1 MHPKVISRHGFRGNR
16 QQGRTGRMVRICGVP
31 TTLNVH
37 RNRGGQQLCFLR
49 VLACISRLSY
59 NINWHKNRGRR
70 WARFSGKR
78 KSIQSVRTCKE
89 FKGSYCHKLWVH
101 FSRYCDIFQG
111 ICIARFFV
119 QSWKNF
125 GQKFQ
130 GQSVHHLFRDS
141 RQISYSVRK
150 LFQTVLVL
158 C

>member
-1 MHPKVISRHGFRGNR
+1 
-16 QQGRTGRMVRICGVP
+16 MVRICGVP

-49 VLACISRLSY
+49 VLARISRLSY
-59 NINWHKNRGRR
+59 NINWHKNRGRSR
-70 WARFSGKR
+70 ARFSGKR

-101 FSRYCDIFQG
+101 FSRYCDVFQG
-111 ICIARFFV
+111 ICIARFSV

-130 GQSVHHLFRDS
+130 GQSVHHLFPG
-141 RQISYSVRK
+141 QPYSVRISGTKIEK
-150 LFQTVLVL
+150 LFETVLKASLLSKKTEICL
-158 C
+158 CLNFCR